1 MRLITKISE
10 ILVAILF
17 LFSGF
22 AKAVN
27 PFGLSIQVADY
38 MAAMHLDFL
47 TSLAPTFAILLPV
60 VEMVLGVMLFLGL
73 YKKFTSW
80 TVMLF
85 MGFFTILTLWIAVYN
100 PVKDCGCFGD
110 LLKISNWETFTKNI
124 IFLIP
129 TVILFIN
136 RGEWNNAKHDNAI
149 FKVVGI
155 AILLAVLPVYT
166 TFSLPIIDSTPYKK
180 GTNLYEALHDGTPD
194 VTVTTLLYKNL
205 ESGEVEEFEINDPEW
220 QDETKW
226 EFVDSK
232 TEVVEAG
239 NSPTIKE
246 LPMIDRAGIDRSEEV
261 LLHAGKVL
269 IIAVQE
275 PLKEREKIERVVR
288 KYMSDEPEIKV
299 VILHSS
305 VNDVDFGIGI
315 EVYATD
321 QTILRTLIQNRKGGY
336 LVLNNGI
343 VTTKSVI

>member
-10 ILVAILF
+10 ILVALLF

-22 AKAVN
+22 AKAIN

-38 MAAMHLDFL
+38 MAAMNLDFL

-60 VEMVLGVMLFLGL
+60 VEMLLGAMLFLGL

-129 TVILFIN
+129 TVILFVS
-136 RGEWNNAKHDNAI
+136 RGDWNTAKQKSSPI
-149 FKVVGI
+149 KVAVI
-155 AILLAVLPVYT
+155 AVLLSVLPIYT
-166 TFSLPIIDSTPYKK
+166 TFSLPIIDSTPYKI

-194 VTVTTLLYKNL
+194 VTATTLLYKSL
-205 ESGEVEEFEINDPEW
+205 ESGEVKEFEINDPQW

-232 TEVVEAG
+232 TVVVEAG
-239 NSPTIKE
+239 NPATIKE
-246 LPMIDRAGIDRSEEV
+246 LPMIDGNGVDKSENV
-261 LLHAGKVL
+261 LLYPGKVL
-269 IIAVQE
+269 LIAVQE
-275 PLKEREKIERVVR
+275 PNDVKEKIEKIIQNQVGEN
-288 KYMSDEPEIKV
+288 SESLV

-305 VNDVDFGIGI
+305 VNEVDFGGGI

-321 QTILRTLIQNRKGGY
+321 QTILRTLIQNQRGGY

-343 VTTKSVI
+343 VITKSII